1 MEARVSSSRPRAAV
15 LEPDRLDEAATAFA
29 LLASPMR
36 LHIMWLLLAAESDVG
51 GLAER
56 TRASMPAVS
65 QHLAKL
71 KLAGLVRSRRE
82 GRRQVY
88 LVDDPV
94 MAAAVRLLL
103 DPSQAR
109 FQPRASISAPAYP
122 ASTTASSA

>member
-1 MEARVSSSRPRAAV
+1 VPRSTSGVAGHH
-15 LEPDRLDEAATAFA
+15 DRRGTADDGPGAEELNEAATAFG

-36 LHIMWLLLAAESDVG
+36 LQIMWLLIAAESDVG

-56 TRASMPAVS
+56 LDASMPAVS

-71 KLAGLVRSRRE
+71 KLAGMVRSRRE

-94 MAAAVRLLL
+94 LVDVVRLVLSRRTATESR
-103 DPSQAR
+103 PSLAR
-109 FQPRASISAPAYP
+109 RIIGG
-122 ASTTASSA
+122 